1 MSVVNKTRKDVNN
14 RHVQAHQLMQQAVA
28 LSTIIQSP
36 EYINCTTIDRAYIN
50 KIVQNINI
58 DFNNAVATLQQLD
71 ARLNQYNLRQLT
83 NNDHMPLIGLDQ
95 EYVSWCDNYS
105 QIVTPV
111 IMSVV
116 EYIQSHFGVVANV

>member
-14 RHVQAHQLMQQAVA
+14 RHVQAHYLMQQAVA

-58 DFNNAVATLQQLD
+58 DFNNAVATLKQLD
-71 ARLNQYNLRQLT
+71 ARLNQYNSRQLS

-95 EYVSWCDNYS
+95 EYVAWCDNYS

-116 EYIQSHFGVVANV
+116 EYIQSHFGVVVNV